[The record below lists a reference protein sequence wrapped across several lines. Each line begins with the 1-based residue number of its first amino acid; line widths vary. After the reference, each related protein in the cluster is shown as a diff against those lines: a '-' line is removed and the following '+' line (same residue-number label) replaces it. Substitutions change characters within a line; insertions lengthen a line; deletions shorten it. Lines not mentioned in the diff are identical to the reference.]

1 MVWGSLAWVWQ
12 VLSIILQPEG
22 RSAVL
27 SAVLRSHWV
36 RAGIVCVV
44 RDGTG
49 GAFGAFVGALQVS
62 VCAGGTAKREN

>member
-1 MVWGSLAWVWQ
+1 M
-12 VLSIILQPEG
+12 
-22 RSAVL
+22 L

>member
-1 MVWGSLAWVWQ
+1 M
-12 VLSIILQPEG
+12 
-22 RSAVL
+22 L

-36 RAGIVCVV
+36 RAGIVRVV

-62 VCAGGTAKREN
+62 VCAGGTARRGRTDPYVPCKKIFKLRVV